1 MLSILIG
8 AVAIFVFG
16 AVWFTVLFGKK
27 WAELMDFNP
36 ASAYK
41 YKDMGMAKPLVANFL
56 SNVVVASVV
65 YYIFPQF
72 LALTFLDFL
81 KVMLVIWL
89 GFSFPIYANGAIWE
103 RKSWMLVLINCAQG
117 VISISIVSAVIYF
130 MN

>member
-36 ASAYK
+36 ASAHK

-117 VISISIVSAVIYF
+117 IISISIVSAVIYY